1 MIPCV
6 FSPGKESD
14 AARVFP
20 FMALVAPVVL
30 GKASCFASLFSADG
44 NKFIGSYTPR
54 GRKASTLF
62 WSSLARRVTAED
74 EDSLFPSYRCAVC

>member
-44 NKFIGSYTPR
+44 NKFIGSYR
-54 GRKASTLF
+54 EWKANLMGQGQAHLTNCTSVR
-62 WSSLARRVTAED
+62 WK
-74 EDSLFPSYRCAVC
+74 